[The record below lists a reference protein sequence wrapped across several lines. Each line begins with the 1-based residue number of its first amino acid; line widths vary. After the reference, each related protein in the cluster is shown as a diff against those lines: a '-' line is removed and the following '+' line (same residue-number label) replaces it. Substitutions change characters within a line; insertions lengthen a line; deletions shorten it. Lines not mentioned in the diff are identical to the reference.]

1 MKKKWVLYLLLS
13 ASLFFSACLKSE
25 KKEIITKDLFIQIFK
40 ELEYLKV
47 SYEMGFT
54 SDSTYNLELE
64 KIFSKN
70 SLTQKDFQNKMEGY
84 LENLSE
90 FESILKEIQLEL
102 DSISK

>member
-13 ASLFFSACLKSE
+13 ASLFFSSCYKSD

-54 SDSTYNLELE
+54 TDSTYNLELE
-64 KIFSKN
+64 NIFSKN
-70 SLTQKDFQNKMEGY
+70 NLTQKDFQNR
-84 LENLSE
+84 
-90 FESILKEIQLEL
+90 
-102 DSISK
+102 

>member
-13 ASLFFSACLKSE
+13 ASLFFSSCLKSD
-25 KKEIITKDLFIQIFK
+25 KKEIITKDLFIQTFK

-47 SYEMGFT
+47 SYEMGFK

-70 SLTQKDFQNKMEGY
+70 NLTQKDFQNKMEGY